1 MIINMF
7 EYKCKLVEGSK
18 VPLEFVTNDLAK
30 DGWRVC
36 KILKRSSGASFD
48 WYNIVFERE
57 VK

>member
-1 MIINMF
+1 MF

-18 VPLEFVTNDLAK
+18 LPLEFVTNDLAK